1 MTRYTPDEIAALL
14 GLPAPTAEQ
23 AAVIEAPLEP
33 VLVVAG
39 AGSGKTETMSAR
51 VVYLVA
57 NGLVEPDEV
66 LGLTFTRKAA
76 GELAER
82 IRRRLRTLAA
92 RLRAD
97 GVAHSL
103 EDGVVEA
110 MRRPTVSTYNSYAA
124 GLVKEHALRLGI
136 EPSARLLGEASGW
149 QLAHEVVETWTGE
162 LQTGAA
168 LSTIVNA
175 VRELSGSLSEH
186 LLSPAD
192 ARAQMQQIVGAI
204 EATPAGNGRSEHLAP
219 VKALLGLMRERIE
232 LVDLVDELARRKR
245 VGETLDFGDQV
256 ALGARLAE
264 DFDAVGELER
274 ARYRVVL
281 LDEYQ
286 DTSYAQARMLGA
298 LFHAGHAVT
307 AVGDPNQSIYGWRGA
322 SASGLSRFAEQFDAV
337 GRVHHL
343 ALSTSWRNDLAILDA
358 SNAVARPL
366 RDRQVGIDV
375 PALGARPGAGR
386 GAVSAVYAPTLADE
400 AIAVADFVQEHWRPS
415 MSGRSARTAAVLC
428 RARKQFVDI
437 EIELRRRGIP
447 VEVVGLGG
455 LLDTPE
461 VVDLVAFL
469 EVVHDPA
476 RGDSLMRLLTG
487 PWLNLGAADAFAVAD
502 RMRELARSSRVA
514 RGRQGDPGA
523 DDAHVDGVVPEA
535 DIVDSHSIVDVLDE
549 LPPPGWRSL
558 EGRELSG
565 EARAR
570 LTRLADV
577 LAHVRSRT
585 YLSVP
590 EIVGEAEQALGLDI
604 EVALAGGHG
613 RGRAALDAFRDIAVR
628 FVDGAP
634 VPTLGAFL
642 AWLDAARQEERGLDQ
657 PLSEPDPQAV
667 QIITVHAAK
676 GLEWDVVAV
685 PGLSDGTF
693 PSTRTVGDGYPRDS
707 AWLTGLGTLPYPLR
721 GDAPDLPELRYA
733 GANDPK
739 DLDARRKEF
748 LSVAGQHQV
757 AEERRLAYVA
767 LTRARSHL
775 LLAGSWFRTGATPV
789 PPSPFLTE
797 LVDAGLVPGDTVSE
811 EPADG
816 DVNPR
821 LTQET
826 TATWPAQAPAG
837 VDLRRDAAEL
847 VVAASPAAWED
858 LAVGAAGDLARTA
871 LRLLDEREERRRP
884 RREVELPAHLSASS
898 MVRLA
903 KDRAAYAQDLRRPV
917 PQEPSVHARRGTT
930 FHAWVEQFYGAPVL
944 LDLDELVGADD
955 DATDQ
960 DLETLKAAFLASEWA
975 GLEPVAVEVDV
986 ETPVAGI
993 MTRSRIDA
1001 VFADPRRL
1009 GGVVVVDWKTGKVP
1023 TDTATA
1029 RAREVQLAVYR
1040 LAWARWTRMPLE
1052 DVDAA
1057 FFYVGS
1063 GATVRPT
1070 SLASA
1075 EELDQLVRG
1084 EPAEG

>member
-1 MTRYTPDEIAALL
+1 MTQYTPHEIAALL
-14 GLPAPTAEQ
+14 GLPAPTPEQ
-23 AAVIEAPLEP
+23 TAVIEAPLEP

-57 NGLVEPDEV
+57 NGLVAPDEV

-82 IRRRLRTLAA
+82 IRRRLRALAS

-103 EDGVVEA
+103 EEGVLEA
-110 MRRPTVSTYNSYAA
+110 MRRPAVSTYNSYAA

-149 QLAHEVVETWTGE
+149 QLAHEVVESWTGE

-168 LSTIVNA
+168 LSTIVSA
-175 VRELSGSLSEH
+175 VRELSGALSEH
-186 LLSPAD
+186 LLTPAE
-192 ARAQMQQIVGAI
+192 ARAQMQQIVDAI

-219 VKALLGLMRERIE
+219 VKALLKLMRERIE
-232 LVDLVDELARRKR
+232 LVDLVAELARRKR
-245 VGETLDFGDQV
+245 VSEALDFGDQV

-264 DFDAVGELER
+264 DFGAVGELER

-286 DTSYAQARMLGA
+286 DTSFAQARMLGA
-298 LFHAGHAVT
+298 LFGAGHAVT

-343 ALSTSWRNDLAILDA
+343 ALSTSWRNDVAILDA

-375 PALGARPGAGR
+375 PALAPRPGAGP

-400 AIAVADFVQEHWRPS
+400 ATAVADFVQQHWRPAAP
-415 MSGRSARTAAVLC
+415 GRAARTAAVLC
-428 RARKQFVDI
+428 RARKQFVDV

-461 VVDLVAFL
+461 VVDLVAFC

-487 PWLNLGAADAFAVAD
+487 PWLNLGAADTFAVAD
-502 RMRELARSSRVA
+502 RMRELARASRA
-514 RGRQGDPGA
+514 AQGRQGDPGA

-549 LPPPGWRSL
+549 LPPPGWRSV
-558 EGRELSG
+558 EGRELTAD
-565 EARAR
+565 ARER
-570 LTRLADV
+570 LARLADV

-590 EIVGEAEQALGLDI
+590 EIIGEAEQALGLDI
-604 EVALAGGHG
+604 EVALAGGHS

-634 VPTLGAFL
+634 HPTLGAFL

-657 PLSEPDPQAV
+657 PLREPDPHAV

-693 PSTRTVGDGYPRDS
+693 PSLRTTGDGYPRDS

-733 GANDPK
+733 GASDPK

-748 LSVAGQHQV
+748 LAVAGEHQV

-775 LLAGSWFRTGATPV
+775 LLAGSWFRTGAKPV

-797 LVDAGLVPGDTVSE
+797 LVEAGLVAGDALSAG
-811 EPADG
+811 PDDG
-816 DVNPR
+816 AVNPR
-821 LTQET
+821 LAQEQ

-837 VDLRRDAAEL
+837 VDLRRDAAQL
-847 VVAASPAAWED
+847 VAAAAPAAWED
-858 LAVGAAGDLARTA
+858 LTTSPAGDLARTA

-903 KDRAAYAQDLRRPV
+903 KDRAAYARDLRRPV
-917 PQEPSVHARRGTT
+917 PQEPSVHARRGTS

-944 LDLDELVGADD
+944 LDLDELRGADD
-955 DATDQ
+955 AAVDAE
-960 DLETLKAAFLASEWA
+960 LEALKDAFLTSEWA
-975 GLEPVAVEVDV
+975 GLEPIAVEVDV
-986 ETPVAGI
+986 ETPIAGV

-1001 VFADPRRL
+1001 VFADPRRH

-1023 TDTATA
+1023 TDSATA

-1040 LAWARWTRMPLE
+1040 LAWARWKHVPLE

-1063 GATVRPT
+1063 GTTVRPE
-1070 SLASA
+1070 SVASA
-1075 EELDQLVRG
+1075 DELERLVLG
-1084 EPAEG
+1084 ASD